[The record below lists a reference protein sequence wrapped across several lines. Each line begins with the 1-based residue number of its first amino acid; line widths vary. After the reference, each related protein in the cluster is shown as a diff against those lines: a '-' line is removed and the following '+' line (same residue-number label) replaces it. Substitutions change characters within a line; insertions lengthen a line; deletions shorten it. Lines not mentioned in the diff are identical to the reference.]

1 MAAGRIKGIT
11 IEIGGDTTKLT
22 QALSKVDNALNKTK
36 TNLRD
41 IEKALKFNPSST
53 ALLKDKQVELSHA
66 IEETKQKIQTEKEA
80 YEQLANAD
88 RTPENV
94 EKMRQLKTQ
103 IDLDTEALRQLEQ
116 EARQSASVLG
126 TQMQIAGEKVKE
138 VGEKVKEVGD
148 KIANFGKEMT
158 TKVTLPIVA
167 AGAKA
172 AKSFYAVD
180 KTMVLTN
187 ETMAS
192 TAEEAEMLDKAMQEA
207 ARNSVYGM
215 DEAATATLNFA
226 RAGLDAAEAADTLAP
241 AMALAAGEGGD
252 LDTVSAGLVA
262 TINGFGDEF
271 ANASHYAD
279 VFANACNNSALD
291 INSLSDSMSIAAP
304 IFKTAGYSVKDA
316 SLYIGV
322 MANAGIDANEAA
334 TSLKTGIAR
343 LVKPAKE
350 GAIAM
355 ENLGIEVTNA
365 DGTMKDTITIQS
377 ELHDAFSQL
386 SESEQIAAASA
397 IFGKNQMSKWLALIN
412 TAPSDVQD
420 LSDAL
425 DQEGTAMD
433 MASAMMEGQAGSVE
447 RLKSSL
453 DVLMYSLGKI
463 VAEYLQPVIDKLQEL
478 TDKFQAMDEED
489 KKRIVQIA
497 AIVAAIGPALV
508 IIGKVVAAIGTII
521 SAVGSVMS
529 AIGGVMTTLAALGA
543 PILIVIGLIAAL
555 VAAFIYFYNT
565 NEEFRA
571 KVQEI
576 WENIKEAV
584 SSFFETCKGWFDQF
598 VEWISPLVDA
608 IVGAVT
614 AVWELVSSIVT
625 MLVDHIQ
632 SKMEEN
638 RAFIEAALNAIKLI
652 FTTVWTVIK
661 NGVAFTLNAI
671 KTIFTTF
678 FNVLQNL
685 AKAWSALLKG
695 DWKSALEFLKTAAT
709 TALNGVKQLFTN
721 FKESLSNIFTGIK
734 DSMLKWGKEMIEN
747 LIKGIKEKIQGVK
760 DAMNGVGDAIKDRIH
775 FTHPDEGP
783 LKDFPKW
790 APDMMNQFAQGI
802 TDNKGV
808 ITDAVNQSFD
818 LKPYIMSLDKSARMM
833 ANNTAPDVM
842 STNND
847 VNVSVVLQ
855 GGLDRLF
862 RAMVYESQKN
872 QQITGQSALL
882 GV

>member
-22 QALSKVDNALNKTK
+22 KALANVDNALNKTK

-53 ALLKDKQVELSHA
+53 ALLKDKQVELSKA
-66 IEETKQKIQTEKEA
+66 ISETKERINAEKEA
-80 YEQLANAD
+80 YEQLSNAD
-88 RTPENV
+88 KTPENV

-126 TQMQIAGEKVKE
+126 TQMQVAGEKVKE
-138 VGEKVKEVGD
+138 VGEKIKEVGD
-148 KIANFGKEMT
+148 KIAGFGKEMT

-187 ETMAS
+187 ETMAN
-192 TAEEAEMLDKAMQEA
+192 TAEEAEMLDKAMQDA

-226 RAGLDAAEAADTLAP
+226 RAGLSASEAADTLAP

-262 TINGFGDEF
+262 TINGFGDSF
-271 ANASHYAD
+271 SNAADYAD
-279 VFANACNNSALD
+279 TFANACNNSALD
-291 INSLSDSMSIAAP
+291 INSLSEAMSIAAP
-304 IFKTAGYSVKDA
+304 IFKTAGYNVKDA

-322 MANAGIDANEAA
+322 MANAGIEAGEAA
-334 TSLKTGIAR
+334 NSLKTGIAR
-343 LVKPAKE
+343 LVKPAKQ
-350 GAIAM
+350 GAVAM
-355 ENLGIEVTNA
+355 EALGIEVTNA
-365 DGTMKDTITIQS
+365 DGSMKDTITIQS

-412 TAPSDVQD
+412 TAPSDVQE
-420 LSDAL
+420 LADAI
-425 DQEGTAMD
+425 DKEGTAMD
-433 MASAMMEGQAGSVE
+433 MAGAMMEGQAGSIE

-453 DVLMYSLGKI
+453 DVLMYSFGKI
-463 VAEYLQPVIDKLQEL
+463 VAEYLQPVVDKLQEL
-478 TDKFQAMDEED
+478 TDKFQALDEED

-497 AIVAAIGPALV
+497 AIVAAIGPALI
-508 IIGKVVAAIGTII
+508 IIGKVISSVGIITKAVGTLMTGIGKLLPLIASI
-521 SAVGSVMS
+521 SAPV
-529 AIGGVMTTLAALGA
+529 
-543 PILIVIGLIAAL
+543 LIVIGVITAL
-555 VAAFIYFYNT
+555 VAAFLYFYNT
-565 NEEFRA
+565 NEEFRT

-576 WENIKEAV
+576 WENIKTAV

-598 VEWISPLVDA
+598 VTWITPLVEA
-608 IVGAVT
+608 ITGAVS
-614 AVWELVSSIVT
+614 AIWEVVSTIVT
-625 MLVDHIQ
+625 MLVDHIK
-632 SKMEEN
+632 SKIEEN
-638 RAFIEAALNAIKLI
+638 RAFIDAALSAIKLI

-661 NGVAFTLNAI
+661 NAVAFTLNTI

-721 FKESLSNIFTGIK
+721 FKDSLSNIFTGIK
-734 DSMLKWGKEMIEN
+734 DSMLKWGREMIEN
-747 LIKGIKEKIQGVK
+747 LIQGIKEKIQGVK
-760 DAMNGVGDAIKDRIH
+760 DAMNGVGDAIKERIH

-833 ANNTAPDVM
+833 ASNTSPDVM

>member
-53 ALLKDKQVELSHA
+53 ALLKDKQVELSKA
-66 IEETKQKIQTEKEA
+66 ISETKERINAEKEA
-80 YEQLANAD
+80 YEQLSHAD
-88 RTPENV
+88 KTPENV

-138 VGEKVKEVGD
+138 VGEKIKEVGD
-148 KIANFGKEMT
+148 KIAGFGKEMT

-187 ETMAS
+187 ETMAN
-192 TAEEAEMLDKAMQEA
+192 TAEEAEMLDKAMQDA

-215 DEAATATLNFA
+215 DQAATATLNFA
-226 RAGLDAAEAADTLAP
+226 RAGLSASEAADTLAP

-262 TINGFGDEF
+262 TINGFGDSF
-271 ANASHYAD
+271 SNAADYAD
-279 VFANACNNSALD
+279 TFANACNNSALD
-291 INSLSDSMSIAAP
+291 INSLSEAMSIAAP
-304 IFKTAGYSVKDA
+304 IFKTAGYNVKDA

-322 MANAGIDANEAA
+322 MANAGIEAGEAA
-334 TSLKTGIAR
+334 NSLKTGIAR
-343 LVKPAKE
+343 LVKPAKQ
-350 GAIAM
+350 GAEAM
-355 ENLGIEVTNA
+355 EALGIEVTNA
-365 DGTMKDTITIQS
+365 DGSMKDTITIQS

-412 TAPSDVQD
+412 TAPSDVQE
-420 LSDAL
+420 LADAI
-425 DQEGTAMD
+425 DKEGTAMD
-433 MASAMMEGQAGSVE
+433 MAGAMMEGQAGSIE

-453 DVLMYSLGKI
+453 DVLMYSFGKI
-463 VAEYLQPVIDKLQEL
+463 VAEYLQPVVDKLQEL
-478 TDKFQAMDEED
+478 TDKFQALDEED

-508 IIGKVVAAIGTII
+508 IIGKVVGAIGTII
-521 SAVGSVMS
+521 TAIGSAMS
-529 AIGGVMTTLAALGA
+529 AIGTVMTALAALGA

-565 NEEFRA
+565 NEEFRG

-576 WENIKEAV
+576 WENIKTAV
-584 SSFFETCKGWFDQF
+584 ASFFETCKAWFDQF
-598 VEWISPLVDA
+598 VTWITPLVEA
-608 IVGAVT
+608 ITGAVT
-614 AVWELVSSIVT
+614 AIWEVVSTIVT
-625 MLVDHIQ
+625 MLVDHIK
-632 SKMEEN
+632 SKIEEN
-638 RAFIEAALNAIKLI
+638 RAFIDAALSAIKLI

-661 NGVAFTLNAI
+661 NAVAFTLNTI

-709 TALNGVKQLFTN
+709 TALNGVKQIFTN
-721 FKESLSNIFTGIK
+721 FKETLKNIFVGIK
-734 DSMLKWGKEMIEN
+734 DSMLTWGREMIEN

-760 DAMNGVGDAIKDRIH
+760 DAMNGVGDAIKERIH
-775 FTHPDEGP
+775 FTHPDVGP

-790 APDMMNQFAQGI
+790 APDMMQQFAQGI
-802 TDNKGV
+802 TDNQGL
-808 ITDAVNQSFD
+808 ITSAVNQSFD

-833 ANNTAPDVM
+833 ASNTSPDVM